1 MMSIFD
7 TIFNTQELKMFGRAI
22 QIASLGRT
30 LHSTGLFTIF
40 APEDRAFTRLSTAV
54 LRQIVVD
61 IPLLT
66 KIMKTHIVVGN
77 FTYKDLLMMCKQ
89 GEQTV
94 TLKTLAGSL
103 LQVDLSDGIKISTST
118 VISTDIQAENGTI
131 HSIDRLIIG
140 NLPQPKVEIA
150 WTKELIYS

>member
-7 TIFNTQELKMFGRAI
+7 TVFNTQELKMFGRAI

-30 LHSTGLFTIF
+30 LHSTAPFTIF
-40 APEDRAFTRLSTAV
+40 APESRAFTRLSTAV
-54 LRQIVVD
+54 LRQIIID

-66 KIMKTHIVVGN
+66 KIMKTHIVAGN
-77 FTYKDLLMMCKQ
+77 FAYKDLLIMCKQ

-103 LQVDLSDGIKISTST
+103 FQVDLSDGIKIGDST

-140 NLPQPKVEIA
+140 KLPQPEA
-150 WTKELIYS
+150 AHGWTREFICR